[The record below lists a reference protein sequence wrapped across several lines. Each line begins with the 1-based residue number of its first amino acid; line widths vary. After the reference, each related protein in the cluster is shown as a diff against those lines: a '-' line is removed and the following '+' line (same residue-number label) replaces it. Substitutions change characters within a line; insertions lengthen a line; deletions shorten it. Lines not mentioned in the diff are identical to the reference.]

1 MIWHRIPKNF
11 FILEVWTPV
20 LGGGGVPPFGRN
32 KFLKTFQDQKIIYII
47 SKTLPSQIF
56 LNHPIKFFSPANQN
70 FFFFHFFD
78 ELKIFKSR

>member
-1 MIWHRIPKNF
+1 MIWHRIPKIF

-20 LGGGGVPPFGRN
+20 LGGGGVGGGGGPPFGRN

-47 SKTLPSQIF
+47 SKTFPSQIF

-70 FFFFHFFD
+70 FFFFFTF
-78 ELKIFKSR
+78 LMN